1 MARIDDLI
9 KEQEKKLK
17 PKTDA
22 NIAEYTKENN
32 ALKEQVNASLDAS
45 AEASAGVYRQEIEQ
59 APLDSRIQYD
69 KNAMREAVDR
79 KKIQE
84 SLANMGM
91 TDSGLSSSMQTALTV
106 QKSRADNQVR
116 VAEQQRIRAAENMI
130 DQIFANNEQQKALK
144 GIEIDQDTAA
154 YARTQ
159 RENATALATQ
169 TATSMYNTEVEA
181 AAKVQAAQVKAEQD
195 WMQKQLSGQQDTAKL
210 RSDYVKMLMTRE
222 DNPLD
227 ADAAWKEAY
236 RAYPNTPAMSQAQYG
251 YYTHYLQQG
260 YGSAYANAMSQAYD
274 KVMSAGGKEASANA
288 AATSAMIATAAEEVS
303 RANIN
308 LKNGAQIRKVLA
320 SAQPASFG
328 PQPLTA
334 PRQLETYD
342 LSAEHTATILSDNTK
357 ALADKPMSE
366 IGKMYAAACM
376 TGYAYTNI
384 LTDAN
389 AQQIGEALA
398 RNLSGIYLEIALSAA
413 GLE

>member
-22 NIAEYTKENN
+22 NIAEYTKGNN
-32 ALKEQVNASLDAS
+32 ALKEQINASLDAS
-45 AEASAGVYRQEIEQ
+45 AEASVGVYRQEIEQ

-116 VAEQQRIRAAENMI
+116 VAEQQRIRAAESMI
-130 DQIFANNEQQKALK
+130 DQIFANNEQQKAQK

-159 RENATALATQ
+159 RENAATLATQ
-169 TATSMYNTEVEA
+169 TATSMYNAEVEA
-181 AAKVQAAQVKAEQD
+181 AAQVQAAQVKAQQDAIAREQE
-195 WMQKQLSGQQDTAKL
+195 WMQEQLSGQQSTAKL

-227 ADAAWKEAY
+227 ADTAWKEAY
-236 RAYPNTPAMSQAQYG
+236 RAYPDTPVMSQAQYG
-251 YYTHYLQQG
+251 YYLQHLNSG
-260 YGSAYANAMSQAYD
+260 YNNTAAMAAASAYATGTDVSEAMEAAYEEELRGVGLAGLRTIKTSNSELASLASIQNAHRSMVQIGLSKD
-274 KVMSAGGKEASANA
+274 
-288 AATSAMIATAAEEVS
+288 TAAYSVGCRLYS
-303 RANIN
+303 I
-308 LKNGAQIRKVLA
+308 A
-320 SAQPASFG
+320 S
-328 PQPLTA
+328 
-334 PRQLETYD
+334 
-342 LSAEHTATILSDNTK
+342 
-357 ALADKPMSE
+357 
-366 IGKMYAAACM
+366 
-376 TGYAYTNI
+376 
-384 LTDAN
+384 DAN
-389 AQQIGEALA
+389 ADQIGQLLAQCFTGAQLEA
-398 RNLSGIYLEIALSAA
+398 ALLGA
-413 GLE
+413 GLEYSE